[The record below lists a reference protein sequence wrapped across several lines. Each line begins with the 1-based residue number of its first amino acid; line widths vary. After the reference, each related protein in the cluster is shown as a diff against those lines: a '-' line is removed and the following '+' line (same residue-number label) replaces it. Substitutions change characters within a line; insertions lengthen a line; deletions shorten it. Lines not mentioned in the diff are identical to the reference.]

1 MKRKK
6 MTSENFIKICKKY
19 AKENNKWLHPTNLEA
34 ISPFYQ
40 RFKKYC
46 IENLRNED
54 DEDSV
59 FDWLKDNRHSPDLM
73 IENPSAINKG
83 NDPTDGSKILI
94 LGQLKHE
101 INPVT
106 PIKRGNEKELIEE
119 INAKIKEIV
128 GYDTFF
134 HQGGNHIE
142 FKDKKQNDLY
152 VIEWHFDPNY
162 KEQNIVKRVC
172 AELGITQRE
181 LAERMGVHQNMP
193 AKWSSGD
200 EPSQMAVKFMELL
213 IEHEKI
219 KRQLDKFKQGFALI
233 DEAKLG

>member
-1 MKRKK
+1 

-34 ISPFYQ
+34 ILPFYQ

-59 FDWLKDNRHSPDLM
+59 FDWLEDNRHSPDLM
-73 IENPSAINKG
+73 IENPNAIDKG
-83 NDPTDGSKILI
+83 NDPTNGHKILI
-94 LGQLKHE
+94 LGQLRYE

-106 PIKRGNEKELIEE
+106 PIRRDNTKELIKE

-134 HQGGNHIE
+134 HEGNNHIE

-162 KEQNIVKRVC
+162 KENNIVKRVC

-181 LAERMGVHQNMP
+181 LAEKIGMSEGGLNV
-193 AKWSSGD
+193 
-200 EPSQMAVKFMELL
+200 AVSNNKISKMTEAAVNLVLEVETLKKELSKYENL
-213 IEHEKI
+213 KN
-219 KRQLDKFKQGFALI
+219 ALK
-233 DEAKLG
+233 DAVS

>member
-1 MKRKK
+1 

-34 ISPFYQ
+34 ILPFYQ

-59 FDWLKDNRHSPDLM
+59 FDWLEDSIYSLDLM
-73 IENPSAINKG
+73 IENPNAINKG
-83 NDPTDGSKILI
+83 NDPTDGFKILI
-94 LGQLKHE
+94 LGQLRHD

-106 PIKRGNEKELIEE
+106 PIRRGNEKELIKE

-181 LAERMGVHQNMP
+181 LAERIGMSEGGLRSALSLGKITPQVEKACKMVL
-193 AKWSSGD
+193 KIY
-200 EPSQMAVKFMELL
+200 EL
-213 IEHEKI
+213 EKELENYKI
-219 KRQLDKFKQGFALI
+219 LQRALKSMI
-233 DEAKLG
+233 V